1 MKQPPSED
9 AMELAIKLFP
19 TAGDDDLDIYATQI
33 DAFAARK
40 VAKAVAAYE
49 EWANDVCR
57 LTRELDV
64 EMNGDGA
71 ATQASLCD
79 LIGEHTRRKA
89 KAVAVAVAE
98 AERGWRDQ
106 DIEARALIRRAAE
119 LIKTSANVGGTGKS
133 LAELEVEADD
143 PQWDGTDAAH
153 PAWWRGN
160 DRGCRFVTQ
169 RLTDALDGKD
179 DGAGWI
185 GYPPLEAL
193 RRRLLDIADHR
204 EVLPP

>member
-19 TAGDDDLDIYATQI
+19 TAGDDDLDVYATQI

-40 VAKAVAAYE
+40 
-49 EWANDVCR
+49 
-57 LTRELDV
+57 L
-64 EMNGDGA
+64 
-71 ATQASLCD
+71 
-79 LIGEHTRRKA
+79 
-89 KAVAVAVAE
+89 AE

-133 LAELEVEADD
+133 LAQLEVEADD

-169 RLTDALDGKD
+169 LLTDALDGKD
-179 DGAGWI
+179 DGGGWM

-193 RRRLLDIADHR
+193 RRRLLALRSKEAD
-204 EVLPP
+204 VP

>member
-19 TAGDDDLDIYATQI
+19 TAGDDDLDVYATQI
-33 DAFAARK
+33 DAFAVRK
-40 VAKAVAAYE
+40 
-49 EWANDVCR
+49 
-57 LTRELDV
+57 L
-64 EMNGDGA
+64 
-71 ATQASLCD
+71 
-79 LIGEHTRRKA
+79 
-89 KAVAVAVAE
+89 AE
-98 AERGWRDQ
+98 AG
-106 DIEARALIRRAAE
+106 
-119 LIKTSANVGGTGKS
+119 
-133 LAELEVEADD
+133 D

-193 RRRLLDIADHR
+193 RRRLLAIADHR

>member
-19 TAGDDDLDIYATQI
+19 TAGDDDLDVYATQI

-40 VAKAVAAYE
+40 VA
-49 EWANDVCR
+49 
-57 LTRELDV
+57 
-64 EMNGDGA
+64 
-71 ATQASLCD
+71 
-79 LIGEHTRRKA
+79 
-89 KAVAVAVAE
+89 
-98 AERGWRDQ
+98 
-106 DIEARALIRRAAE
+106 
-119 LIKTSANVGGTGKS
+119 
-133 LAELEVEADD
+133 EADD

-193 RRRLLDIADHR
+193 RRRLLAIADHR

>member
-1 MKQPPSED
+1 MTEKLKQKPSVE
-9 AMELAIKLFP
+9 AMEMARDWMRDSGRGEPYERQLAGMF
-19 TAGDDDLDIYATQI
+19 

-40 VAKAVAAYE
+40 
-49 EWANDVCR
+49 
-57 LTRELDV
+57 
-64 EMNGDGA
+64 
-71 ATQASLCD
+71 
-79 LIGEHTRRKA
+79 
-89 KAVAVAVAE
+89 VAE

-133 LAELEVEADD
+133 LAQLEVEADD

-193 RRRLLDIADHR
+193 RRRLLAIADHR